1 MLLQIRDAQRHKV
14 KTKMLLSGVSGS
26 GKTTSALLIARGLC
40 DSPQEILLI
49 DTENRGEITAN
60 IFGNEGKYKYAE
72 FPAPYS
78 AQRFAQVVNECVKAG
93 FKVIIFDTMT
103 VFWTG
108 EGGILEKKDSFG
120 GTFDAW
126 KKVSPD
132 WKLLVN
138 TIIQSDIHI
147 ILTSRV
153 KSEYVIEDVI
163 NAQGRATKS
172 PKKIGLKEDFREGI
186 EYELNVH
193 LRLDLEHIARPE
205 KDNTGVFETLYD
217 RITIQHGQKL
227 RQWCEEG
234 IDFKPSV
241 IEQQPASSTPA
252 TLPTPQRQYSPETL
266 AKIDEFKS
274 LCWGEYW
281 TKTDNWI
288 KTSMP
293 DEKTLVQ
300 KLKAG
305 ITKMQDDA
313 VKAEGLAIMI
323 TNSDAPLAELMA
335 TFDVKERQLLDHP
348 KLKPVIEA
356 RQNATNQS

>member
-1 MLLQIRDAQRHKV
+1 MLLQIRDAVRHKV

-40 DSPQEILLI
+40 DSPQEIILI

-60 IFGNEGKYKYAE
+60 TFSNEGKRYKYSE
-72 FPAPYS
+72 LPAPYTM
-78 AQRFAQVVNECVKAG
+78 QRFTQAIHESISCG
-93 FKVIIFDTMT
+93 FKVIIFDTISP
-103 VFWTG
+103 FW
-108 EGGILEKKDSFG
+108 GGDGGLLEKKDSFG
-120 GTFDAW
+120 GSWDAW

-132 WKLLVN
+132 WKLFVN
-138 TIIQSDIHI
+138 TIIQSDVHL

-153 KSEYVIEDVI
+153 KSEYVIEDVV
-163 NAQGRATKS
+163 NAQGRTTKS
-172 PKKIGLKEDFREGI
+172 PKKVGLKEDFRDGI
-186 EYELNVH
+186 EYELNVQ
-193 LRLDLEHIARPE
+193 LRIDLDHIARPE

-241 IEQQPASSTPA
+241 VEQQPAPA
-252 TLPTPQRQYSPETL
+252 TLSTPQHQYSPQAL
-266 AKIDEFKS
+266 AKIEEFKS

-281 TKTDNWI
+281 VKTDNWI
-288 KTSMP
+288 QTSKP
-293 DEKTLVQ
+293 DEKTLMQ
-300 KLKAG
+300 KLSGG

-335 TFDVKERQLLDHP
+335 TFDAKELELLEHP

-356 RQNATNQS
+356 RQNADQS